1 MVRIVPSSSTD
12 ARFSTVGVTVGVG
25 GVVVEVLVG
34 VAVAVGVWVGVLV
47 TAGVA
52 VGSGVAVARGVGTA
66 VGVAVATNGSER
78 ASPGEALPIAIPQ
91 TNGISRRPRRLN
103 DSSYLRAGA
112 GQLYR
117 SMACGP
123 SSGVNCRPAVPR
135 PSRLSCRA
143 APSARWASC
152 RQ

>member
-34 VAVAVGVWVGVLV
+34 VAVAVGVG
-47 TAGVA
+47 
-52 VGSGVAVARGVGTA
+52 
-66 VGVAVATNGSER
+66 VATNGSER
-78 ASPGEALPIAIPQ
+78 ASPGEALPIAIPK

-117 SMACGP
+117 SMARGP
-123 SSGVNCRPAVPR
+123 SSGVNCRPAVP
-135 PSRLSCRA
+135 
-143 APSARWASC
+143 
-152 RQ
+152 